1 MLFTDIQY
9 LRQISN
15 QLRNFKQ
22 KSNKLFNCSCPIC
35 NDSKTNRLK
44 ARGYFYVK
52 NNSLNYIC
60 YNCNLSTTFSKML
73 ETIDNSLY
81 KEYVFDSFKDN
92 INCNTTNNTNI
103 KHLPTVRFDI
113 VPRIELING
122 FWCDQLTSNNIAI
135 QYLHNRKI
143 PIKYYDKLIYTD
155 NFKKLVIEL
164 IPESTKLDELFEEP
178 RLVIPYY
185 NEYNVL
191 IGLTGRALN
200 NNKLRYITIN
210 VNESIKLIYGLD
222 RIDNNKIIKVC
233 EGQFDSLFINNC
245 LAAGNSDL
253 MNIPVLI
260 NNNNVVL
267 IWDCEN
273 RNKNIIRGMNNAI
286 KNNYKIV
293 IWPDNFRYK
302 DINDAIIDGI
312 SISEINDI
320 IDNNTFYGIEAQLKF
335 NLWKRV

>member
-1 MLFTDIQY
+1 
-9 LRQISN
+9 
-15 QLRNFKQ
+15 
-22 KSNKLFNCSCPIC
+22 
-35 NDSKTNRLK
+35 
-44 ARGYFYVK
+44 
-52 NNSLNYIC
+52 
-60 YNCNLSTTFSKML
+60 ML

-81 KEYVFDSFKDN
+81 KEYVFDSYKNN
-92 INCNTTNNTNI
+92 INCNTTNNTNNTNI
-103 KHLPTVRFDI
+103 KYLPTVRFDL

-143 PIKYYDKLIYTD
+143 PSKYYNKLIYTD

-164 IPESTKLDELFEEP
+164 IPESTKLDELFEES